1 MYNFTKV
8 PLITERF
15 LLPSNGKLYKEQ
27 GSSFDGNITL
37 RAMTTMEERM
47 RLGAQDFYESMVNI
61 VNECI
66 VDNKKPDGSYIID
79 SKYLT
84 VADFDAICIK
94 LRIITYGPN
103 YRTFARCTSCGKPF
117 KYVADLSDLEFNF
130 LPDDFT
136 EPYDIGPLP
145 RSGDTL
151 GCRFLRVS
159 DRLEID
165 KEVQEILTKN
175 PNYVGD
181 PGYLLE
187 MQKRIIT
194 VNGEPIDPIMCKMYV
209 ENMTGMDSDY
219 YHRKI
224 DNIKYGVTK
233 GGIIDCNFK
242 DDPINPCNGKAIFGV
257 QSNEEFF
264 RAGTDY

>member
-1 MYNFTKV
+1 MYNFTKA

-94 LRIITYGPN
+94 LRIIT
-103 YRTFARCTSCGKPF
+103 A
-117 KYVADLSDLEFNF
+117 
-130 LPDDFT
+130 
-136 EPYDIGPLP
+136 
-145 RSGDTL
+145 
-151 GCRFLRVS
+151 
-159 DRLEID
+159 
-165 KEVQEILTKN
+165 
-175 PNYVGD
+175 
-181 PGYLLE
+181 
-187 MQKRIIT
+187 
-194 VNGEPIDPIMCKMYV
+194 
-209 ENMTGMDSDY
+209 Y
-219 YHRKI
+219 YQW
-224 DNIKYGVTK
+224 
-233 GGIIDCNFK
+233 
-242 DDPINPCNGKAIFGV
+242 IF
-257 QSNEEFF
+257 S
-264 RAGTDY
+264 A